1 MNLMQ
6 NEINHWLADLEVIY
20 RLGTPGNCATTVK
33 GDKFVELYGSKDD
46 KYLFNSDSDSDPDS
60 KCAHF
65 KTPEEALRALKNS
78 FYMYSEGREG
88 RLYWRITPEVNMD
101 DHRDLDSLSETYGQ
115 HLAPTDYIGYMRL
128 FIQEKFE

>member
-6 NEINHWLADLEVIY
+6 KEINEWLIDLETVY
-20 RLGTPGNCATTVK
+20 RLGTPGNCALNVK
-33 GDKFVELYGSKDD
+33 GDKFIELIGFKACS
-46 KYLFNSDSDSDPDS
+46 NCSDLDLYVGDR
-60 KCAHF
+60 ATNF

-78 FYMYSEGREG
+78 FYMYSEGRKG

-115 HLAPTDYIGYMRL
+115 HLAPTDYTGYMRL